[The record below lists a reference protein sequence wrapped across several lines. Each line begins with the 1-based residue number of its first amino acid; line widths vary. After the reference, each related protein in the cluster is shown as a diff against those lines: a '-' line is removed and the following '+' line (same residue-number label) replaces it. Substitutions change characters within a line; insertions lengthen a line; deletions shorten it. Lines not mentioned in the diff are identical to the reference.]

1 MFNEG
6 DKVYVEKSDVVGTV
20 VYIEDDLAY
29 VETTAGAEMEFH
41 PSDLMSYEQYEEE
54 RKKKTQPRG
63 IDTPTEEELAKY
75 QKIEACLGDLMKLAQ
90 AYQEETSMAVKLLGG
105 DAGSWDELSAYQ
117 RLNFLSV
124 MVGMRTPQML
134 EFYPKHLDK
143 LRLLI
148 GMTISKKLEEANK
161 AS

>member
-20 VYIEDDLAY
+20 VYIEDDLVY
-29 VETTAGAEMEFH
+29 IETAAGAEFEFH

-54 RKKKTQPRG
+54 RKKKTQPQG

-75 QKIEACLGDLMKLAQ
+75 EKIEACLGDLMKPAK
-90 AYQEETSMAVKLLGG
+90 AYQEEMSIMVKAIGG
-105 DAGSWDELSAYQ
+105 SAGAWDDLSAYQ
-117 RLNFLSV
+117 RLNFLSTLI
-124 MVGMRTPQML
+124 GIRTPQML

-143 LRLLI
+143 LRILV
-148 GMTISKKLEEANK
+148 GMTLSNKLEKANG
-161 AS
+161 SD